1 MNRPC
6 AYCKELGHHIKV
18 CSLLAEKNRKQDTR
32 TVKTVSGSFSRETTG
47 EFPKKNMFVDLYS
60 SSSEDEVEVEE
71 GEIVEEF
78 RRTNDSENSSV
89 SSSETN
95 WSRSGTRT
103 KPIYIPYPKVETDD
117 CSLDDDYV
125 PPVYNY
131 VPFEFCQTCK
141 GMSWADIEYCSDCE

>member
-6 AYCKELGHHIKV
+6 AYCKELGHHIKA

-32 TVKTVSGSFSRETTG
+32 TVKTVSRELPNTRKP
-47 EFPKKNMFVDLYS
+47 EKKNMFVDLYS
-60 SSSEDEVEVEE
+60 SSSEDEVEE

-78 RRTNDSENSSV
+78 RRTSDSENSSV

-103 KPIYIPYPKVETDD
+103 TPIYIPYPKVDTDD